1 MKKIIKFFQN
11 HLLVSVMIIALVFG
25 SAGGIAGTLIARF
38 YLIDSSYNF
47 SSGKYTDQGIVISN
61 PKNVIVQQDV
71 KIDETVKAVAGSLVG
86 IYKKQQPAKS
96 GEAFV
101 LENFYKLSEPSGQG
115 FIISSDGW
123 IITSLELEKIYAD
136 YVVIAADK
144 RIYTIDRA
152 QSDNLT
158 GFNFIQVAAKDLPVR
173 KFAENQEMKR
183 GSLAVSVDWLG
194 ASWVSSVKGFSGE
207 SGLVKSSDSPAKKL
221 VLNEKLPAE
230 FYGAMVFN
238 LAGDALGLVDSNG
251 GVEPMSH
258 LKGVIKNLFQEKI
271 AQRASLG
278 VNYLDLSQLVAI
290 NEQNNLRQ
298 KGALIYQD
306 QKGVAV
312 LKSSPAGASGLRQGD
327 IIISVDNTEINQ
339 DNDLADIIQGYAPGD
354 KIILTFLRAGV
365 EQDAAIVLGE
375 QK

>member
-1 MKKIIKFFQN
+1 
-11 HLLVSVMIIALVFG
+11 MIIALVFG

-238 LAGDALGLVDSNG
+238 LAGDALGLVDSSG
-251 GVEPMSH
+251 EVEPMSRF
-258 LKGVIKNLFQEKI
+258 KGVIKNLFQEKI

-278 VNYLDLSQLVAI
+278 VNYLDLSQLVAVS
-290 NEQNNLRQ
+290 EQNNLGQ
-298 KGALIYQD
+298 KGALVYQD

-312 LKSSPAGASGLRQGD
+312 LKSRPAEASGLRQGD

>member
-11 HLLVSVMIIALVFG
+11 HLLVSVIIVALVFG
-25 SAGGIAGTLIARF
+25 LAGGIAGTLIARS

-71 KIDETVKAVAGSLVG
+71 KIDETIKAVSGSLVG

-123 IITSLELEKIYAD
+123 IITGLELEKVYAD
-136 YVVIAADK
+136 YVVITADK
-144 RIYTIDRA
+144 KIYAITRA

-173 KFAENQEMKR
+173 KFAENQEVKR
-183 GSLAVSVDWLG
+183 GSSAVNVNWLG
-194 ASWVSSVKGFSGE
+194 ASWISSVRGFSGK
-207 SGLVKSSDSPAKKL
+207 SGLVKSSDSASKKL

-230 FYGAMVFN
+230 FSSAMVFN
-238 LAGDALGLVDSNG
+238 LAGDALGLVDSSG
-251 GVEPMSH
+251 EVEPMSRF
-258 LKGVIKNLFQEKI
+258 KGVIKNLFQGKI

-278 VNYLDLSQLVAI
+278 VNYLDLSQLVAVS
-290 NEQNNLRQ
+290 EQNNLGQ
-298 KGALIYQD
+298 KGALVYQD

-312 LKSSPAGASGLRQGD
+312 LKSSPAEASGLRQGD

-354 KIILTFLRAGV
+354 KIILTFLRAG
-365 EQDAAIVLGE
+365 EEKDAEIVLGE

>member
-11 HLLVSVMIIALVFG
+11 HLLVSVIITALVFG
-25 SAGGIAGTLIARF
+25 LAGGIAGTLIARF

-312 LKSSPAGASGLRQGD
+312 FKNSPARESGLRQGD
-327 IIISVDNTEINQ
+327 IIISVDNAEINQ
-339 DNDLADIIQGYAPGD
+339 GNDLADIIQGYAPGD
-354 KIILTFLRAGV
+354 KIILTFLRAG
-365 EQDAAIVLGE
+365 EEKDAEIVLGE

>member
-290 NEQNNLRQ
+290 NEQNNLGQ

-312 LKSSPAGASGLRQGD
+312 FKNSPARESGLRQGD
-327 IIISVDNTEINQ
+327 IIISVDNAEINQ
-339 DNDLADIIQGYAPGD
+339 GNDLADIIQGYAPGD
-354 KIILTFLRAGV
+354 KIILTFLRAG
-365 EQDAAIVLGE
+365 EEKDAAIVLGE

>member
-47 SSGKYTDQGIVISN
+47 SSGKYPDQGIVISN

-312 LKSSPAGASGLRQGD
+312 FKNSPARASGLRQGD
-327 IIISVDNTEINQ
+327 IIISVDNAEINQ
-339 DNDLADIIQGYAPGD
+339 GNDLADIIQGYAPGD
-354 KIILTFLRAGV
+354 KIILTFLRAG
-365 EQDAAIVLGE
+365 EEKDAEIVLGE

>member
-86 IYKKQQPAKS
+86 IYKKQKLAKS

-271 AQRASLG
+271 AQRTSLG

-312 LKSSPAGASGLRQGD
+312 FKNSPARESGLRQGD
-327 IIISVDNTEINQ
+327 IIISVDNAEINQ
-339 DNDLADIIQGYAPGD
+339 GNDLADIIQGYAPGD
-354 KIILTFLRAGV
+354 KIILTFLRAG
-365 EQDAAIVLGE
+365 EEKDAAIVLGE

>member
-312 LKSSPAGASGLRQGD
+312 FKNSPARESGLRQGD
-327 IIISVDNTEINQ
+327 IIISVDNAEINQ
-339 DNDLADIIQGYAPGD
+339 GNDLADIIQGYAPGD

>member
-312 LKSSPAGASGLRQGD
+312 FKNSPARESGLRQGD
-327 IIISVDNTEINQ
+327 IIISVDNAEINQ
-339 DNDLADIIQGYAPGD
+339 GNDLADIIQGYAPGD
-354 KIILTFLRAGV
+354 KIILTFLRAG
-365 EQDAAIVLGE
+365 EEKDAAIVLGE

>member
-86 IYKKQQPAKS
+86 IYKKQQLAKS

-312 LKSSPAGASGLRQGD
+312 FKNSPARESGLRQGD
-327 IIISVDNTEINQ
+327 IIISVDNAEINQ
-339 DNDLADIIQGYAPGD
+339 GNDLADIIQGYAPGD
-354 KIILTFLRAGV
+354 KIILTFLRAG
-365 EQDAAIVLGE
+365 EEKDAAIVLGE

>member
-312 LKSSPAGASGLRQGD
+312 FKNSPARESGLRQGD
-327 IIISVDNTEINQ
+327 IIISVDNAEINQ
-339 DNDLADIIQGYAPGD
+339 GNDLADIIQGYAPGD
-354 KIILTFLRAGV
+354 KIILTFLRAG
-365 EQDAAIVLGE
+365 EEKDAEIVLGE